1 MGLRKLEKQIKI
13 LDQAL
18 NNSISWLLKSG
29 IQNSRNKKKILSG
42 SVNAWYDPVKK
53 KILICLFRN

>member
-29 IQNSRNKKKILSG
+29 IQNSRNKK
-42 SVNAWYDPVKK
+42 NFEWQ
-53 KILICLFRN
+53 C